1 MSDPL
6 APTFG
11 DPLSLLRDRAARPG
25 LRDASRLLSERKGR
39 RAVTHV
45 RRQFGPAEGVHGTTE
60 GLEGASSDGRW
71 LLGVAVGGS
80 AMAFLDGT
88 VVNVALPDIGRNF
101 GAGTSELQWVL
112 NTYLLALASLILLG
126 GSLGDRF
133 GRVRIFLIG
142 IVLFSLASGLCA
154 AAPDVDYRRP
164 GGTARGSAPTD
175 GQG

>member
-6 APTFG
+6 APAFG

-25 LRDASRLLSERKGR
+25 LRDAWRLLSERKGR

-60 GLEGASSDGRW
+60 GLEVASSDGRW

-88 VVNVALPDIGRNF
+88 VVNVALP
-101 GAGTSELQWVL
+101 TS
-112 NTYLLALASLILLG
+112 
-126 GSLGDRF
+126 
-133 GRVRIFLIG
+133 
-142 IVLFSLASGLCA
+142 
-154 AAPDVDYRRP
+154 DVIS
-164 GGTARGSAPTD
+164 ARGRASCSGSSTLTCWRSPR
-175 GQG
+175 